1 MDEHGLTPLP
11 VVLGPTGSG
20 KSELAIRI
28 ALAVGGEIVNCDSLQ
43 LYRGF
48 DVGTAKVPLSE
59 RSGVPHHL
67 VDLLEPD
74 QLFTAGDYSR
84 AATAVLR
91 EIAARDRVPIVVG
104 GTGFYLRALLEGLF
118 PGPPRDAALR
128 DRLSRR
134 EAQRPGSLHR
144 ILGRLDPAAAARIH
158 PNDKNKTMRAL
169 EVRLQAGRPMSL
181 LFEQGRTALTGFRP
195 IRVGLDPPREMLYDA
210 LNSRTV
216 RIFEHGLIAEV
227 RDLLARGVPPDAKP
241 FESLGYK
248 QALQVAQ
255 GRMTEQEALESTQL
269 ETRRY
274 AKRQLTWFHKEPGVH
289 WLKGFG
295 GEAAVQAEALAIIA
309 RERRAPELNR
319 AL

>member
-1 MDEHGLTPLP
+1 MDEQGLIPLP

-28 ALAVGGEIVNCDSLQ
+28 ALEVGGEIVNCDSLQ

-59 RSGVPHHL
+59 RRGVPHHL
-67 VDLLEPD
+67 IDLLEPD

-84 AATAVLR
+84 AATTVLR

-104 GTGFYLRALLEGLF
+104 GTGFYLRALLQGLF

-128 DRLSRR
+128 HRLSRR
-134 EAQRPGSLHR
+134 EARRPGSLHC

-158 PNDKNKTMRAL
+158 PNDKNKTLRAL

-181 LFEQGRTALTGFRP
+181 LFEQGRTGLSGFRP

-210 LNSRTV
+210 LNSRAV

-227 RDLLARGVPPDAKP
+227 RDLLARGVPADAKP

-248 QALQVAQ
+248 QALQAVQ
-255 GRMTEQEALESTQL
+255 GRMTEQQALESTQL

-274 AKRQLTWFHKEPGVH
+274 AKRQLTWFRKEPGVH

-295 GEAAVQAEALAIIA
+295 GEAELQAEALAIIA

>member
-28 ALAVGGEIVNCDSLQ
+28 ALEVGGEIVNCDSLQ

-59 RSGVPHHL
+59 RCGVPHHL

-91 EIAARDRVPIVVG
+91 EIVARDRVPIVVG

-169 EVRLQAGRPMSL
+169 EVRLQAGRPMSP

-210 LNSRTV
+210 LNSRAV
-216 RIFEHGLIAEV
+216 RIFERGLIAEV

-248 QALQVAQ
+248 QALQVVQ

-274 AKRQLTWFHKEPGVH
+274 AKRQLTWFRKEPGVH

>member
-28 ALAVGGEIVNCDSLQ
+28 ALEVGGEIVNCDSLQ

-59 RSGVPHHL
+59 RRGVPHHL

-118 PGPPRDAALR
+118 PSPPRDAALR
-128 DRLSRR
+128 ARLSRR

-158 PNDKNKTMRAL
+158 PNDKNKTLRAL

-210 LNSRTV
+210 LNARAV

-227 RDLLARGVPPDAKP
+227 RALLARGVPPDAKP

-248 QALQVAQ
+248 QALQAVQ
-255 GRMTEQEALESTQL
+255 GRMTEQDALESTQL

-274 AKRQLTWFHKEPGVH
+274 AKRQLTWFRKEPGVH

-295 GEAAVQAEALAIIA
+295 GEAELQAEALAII
-309 RERRAPELNR
+309 RANALNT